1 MREPAIVDLYV
12 PQGDTFTQEF
22 RLLEGGVAVDLAGAT
37 VAAEVR
43 HSRYAISVPLATTV
57 GPAAGEITLTW
68 GPTKPPYGHY
78 RYDVEVTKT
87 GVVRTWI
94 KGRFH
99 VERDVTRPVATGVD
113 WGTPEATGLV
123 NWLDPEF
130 QVFDAGNFPGAVYPL
145 GTMLE
150 VRVNTTVVGRYTV
163 ANPSFMAPGELA
175 YTDHDTVTIHATDM
189 ALVDHTAFLAPLHNQ
204 SVTVDWRTL

>member
-1 MREPAIVDLYV
+1 MQEPAIVDLDV
-12 PQGDTFTQEF
+12 VQGDTFTQEF
-22 RLLEGGVAVDLAGAT
+22 RLLEAGVPVDLTGAT

-43 HSRYAISVPLATTV
+43 HSRYAISVPLAAIV

-68 GPTKPPYGHY
+68 GPTRPPYGHY
-78 RYDVEVTKT
+78 RYDIEVTKT

-113 WGTPEATGLV
+113 WGTPEATGV
-123 NWLDPEF
+123 ANWLDPEF
-130 QVFDAGNFPGAVYPL
+130 QVFDPGDFPGTVFPL
-145 GTMLE
+145 GTILE
-150 VRVNTTVVGRYTV
+150 VRINTTVVGRYTV
-163 ANPSFMAPGELA
+163 APSSFLASGELA
-175 YTDHDTVTIHATDM
+175 YIDHDTVYIHATDM

-204 SVTVDWRTL
+204 TVNMDWRTT